1 MKNKVYIEWKMSFKI
16 VDISPNCRNTTSV

>member
-1 MKNKVYIEWKMSFKI
+1 MSFKI

>member
-1 MKNKVYIEWKMSFKI
+1 MSFKV